1 MKRQHLSLLLLPL
14 ALLASGASSQAI
26 QTAAKWSWS
35 LPNFLPPPRVPADNA
50 MSESRFQLGRK
61 LFYDTRLSGNGKE
74 SCASCHLQR
83 LAFTD
88 GRKVAVGAT
97 GDTTPRNSPSIV
109 NAAWRATLTW
119 ANPATVTLEQQME
132 GPLFGESPIEMG
144 VSDNNR
150 KEILA
155 RFASDADYRRDFA
168 QAFPGE
174 ADPFTFG
181 NIIKAIAVFE
191 RGVVSTSSKY
201 DLYLQGKATL
211 TPQETRG
218 KDLFFGEKA
227 ECHHCHG
234 SVNFDDQFYHAKS
247 REVETP
253 FHNTGLY
260 DIDGKGGYPA
270 PNRGVYE
277 NTHKPSDMG
286 AFRAPSLRNI
296 AVTGPYMHDGSV
308 ETLEEVIDIYAAGG
322 RNVTSGPF
330 AGDGRYNI
338 NKSSLIV
345 PIDLSSQEK
354 SDLVAFLKTLTD
366 ESLLT
371 SPRFADPW
379 PSRVSQDSPGV
390 AAPDSKKNA
399 SSAP

>member
-1 MKRQHLSLLLLPL
+1 MTRQQLSFLLLSL
-14 ALLASGASSQAI
+14 ALLASDAPSQA
-26 QTAAKWSWS
+26 TEAAAKWRWS
-35 LPNFLPPPRVPADNA
+35 LPDFLPPPRVPADNA
-50 MSESRFQLGRK
+50 MSETRFQLGRK

-97 GDTTPRNSPSIV
+97 GDTTPRNSPSIA

-132 GPLFGESPIEMG
+132 GPLFGESPVEMG
-144 VSDNNR
+144 VNDNNR

-155 RFASDADYRRDFA
+155 RFASDADYRREFA
-168 QAFPGE
+168 QAFPGKS
-174 ADPFTFG
+174 DPITFG

-201 DLYLQGKATL
+201 DQYLQGKTTL
-211 TPQETRG
+211 TPEEARG

-247 REVETP
+247 REVETL

-260 DIDGKGGYPA
+260 DIDGKGAYPA

-277 NTHKPSDMG
+277 NTNKPADMG

-296 AVTGPYMHDGSV
+296 AVTGPFMHDGSV
-308 ETLEEVIDIYAAGG
+308 ATLEEVIEIYAAGG

-338 NKSSLIV
+338 NKSALIV
-345 PIDLSSQEK
+345 PIDLSAQEK

-379 PSRVSQDSPGV
+379 AAHVSQGSPGE
-390 AAPDSKKNA
+390 AHSQ
-399 SSAP
+399 SQ